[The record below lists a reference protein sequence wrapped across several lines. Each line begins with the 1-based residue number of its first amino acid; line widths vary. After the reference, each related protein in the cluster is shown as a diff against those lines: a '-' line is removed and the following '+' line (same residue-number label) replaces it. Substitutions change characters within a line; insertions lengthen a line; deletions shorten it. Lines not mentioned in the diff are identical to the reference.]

1 MKLLFSE
8 AKADYGHY
16 IFPYAVWAF
25 PEPDESPAD
34 LFERG
39 FLPSSRNLDRFYM
52 CRQVR
57 IDLKRFKRSSENRRI
72 LRKGEGIDTNLV
84 PKSKFEYTP
93 ARREFFKTYAD
104 IKFGK
109 DVMTYE
115 RLDLLF
121 EGAITSHVL
130 VFTETSSGHEV
141 GVVTLY
147 LQPND
152 LGYYYYAFY
161 DLNYYSRNLGM
172 FMMTHAI
179 NHFCE
184 LGYRYLY
191 LGSCY
196 LENALYK
203 TQFSGSQFF
212 NGVRWSED
220 LKELKYLIKRGKQDQ
235 FQHLLEVD
243 DYRRMFY
250 DCEVS
255 EIGAKSTFRIKVT

>member
-1 MKLLFSE
+1 
-8 AKADYGHY
+8 
-16 IFPYAVWAF
+16 
-25 PEPDESPAD
+25 
-34 LFERG
+34 
-39 FLPSSRNLDRFYM
+39 
-52 CRQVR
+52 
-57 IDLKRFKRSSENRRI
+57 
-72 LRKGEGIDTNLV
+72 
-84 PKSKFEYTP
+84 
-93 ARREFFKTYAD
+93 
-104 IKFGK
+104 
-109 DVMTYE
+109 
-115 RLDLLF
+115 
-121 EGAITSHVL
+121 
-130 VFTETSSGHEV
+130 
-141 GVVTLY
+141 
-147 LQPND
+147 
-152 LGYYYYAFY
+152 
-161 DLNYYSRNLGM
+161 
-172 FMMTHAI
+172 MMTHAI